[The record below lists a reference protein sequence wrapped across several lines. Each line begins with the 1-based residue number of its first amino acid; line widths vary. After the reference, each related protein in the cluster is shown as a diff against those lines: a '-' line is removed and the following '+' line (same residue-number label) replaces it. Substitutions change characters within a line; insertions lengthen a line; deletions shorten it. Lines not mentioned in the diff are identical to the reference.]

1 MPCLT
6 PEGEGRTKEGK
17 TAQLGFSA
25 KRPKSPYKPMKKAIK
40 KVGRPEMTSGKRT
53 KIIKARLTEEEFNQ
67 VLTIEKSLGITR
79 MELIRT
85 RVLYSSS
92 KVLINAGALLKQLDA
107 IGAEMGR
114 GGNNINQLA
123 RHANI
128 LNNEGLLTESVA
140 REFNELFRS
149 YITIQQELEKA
160 IRQVIRLMKS

>member
-1 MPCLT
+1 
-6 PEGEGRTKEGK
+6 
-17 TAQLGFSA
+17 
-25 KRPKSPYKPMKKAIK
+25 MKKATK
-40 KVGRPEMTSGKRT
+40 KVGRPEMASGKRT
-53 KIIKARLTEEEFNQ
+53 KIIKARLTEDEFNQ
-67 VLTIEKSLGITR
+67 ILIIEKGLGITR

-85 RVLYSSS
+85 RVLYNSN
-92 KVLINAGALLKQLDA
+92 KVLVDAGELLKQLDA

-149 YITIQQELEKA
+149 YINIQRELEKG

>member
-1 MPCLT
+1 
-6 PEGEGRTKEGK
+6 
-17 TAQLGFSA
+17 
-25 KRPKSPYKPMKKAIK
+25 MKKATK

-53 KIIKARLTEEEFNQ
+53 KIIKARLTEDEFNQ
-67 VLTIEKSLGITR
+67 ILIIEKSLGITR

-85 RVLYSSS
+85 RVLYNSN
-92 KVLINAGALLKQLDA
+92 KVLVDAGELLRQLDA

-149 YITIQQELEKA
+149 YINIQRELEKA

>member
-1 MPCLT
+1 
-6 PEGEGRTKEGK
+6 
-17 TAQLGFSA
+17 
-25 KRPKSPYKPMKKAIK
+25 MKKAIK

-53 KIIKARLTEEEFNQ
+53 KIIKARITEDEFNQ
-67 VLTIEKSLGITR
+67 VLAIEKNLGITR

-85 RVLYSSS
+85 RVLYNSN
-92 KVLINAGALLKQLDA
+92 KVLVNAGELLKQLDA

-128 LNNEGLLTESVA
+128 LKNEGLLTESVV
-140 REFNELFRS
+140 REFNELFGS

>member
-1 MPCLT
+1 
-6 PEGEGRTKEGK
+6 
-17 TAQLGFSA
+17 
-25 KRPKSPYKPMKKAIK
+25 MKKAIK

-53 KIIKARLTEEEFNQ
+53 KIIKARLTEDEFNQ
-67 VLTIEKSLGITR
+67 ILIIEKSLGITR

-85 RVLYSSS
+85 RVLYNSS
-92 KVLINAGALLKQLDA
+92 KVLVNAGGLLKQLDA

-128 LNNEGLLTESVA
+128 LKNDGLLTESVV
-140 REFNELFRS
+140 REFNELFGS

-160 IRQVIRLMKS
+160 IRHIIRLMKS